1 MNNNPISI
9 FGEVLFDHFPD
20 GSCVLG
26 GAPFNV
32 AWHLQAFAQ
41 QPCFISRVGLDAMG
55 DAVQTAMQDWQMD
68 VSGLQR
74 DRLHPTGIVQVS
86 IEQGEPSYAIVPEQA
101 YDFIAA
107 NELPTNNPDGLLYH
121 GSLALRHEVSKR
133 ALAALKQ
140 QHRGKLFMDVNLREP
155 WWHKADILALIDDA
169 DWVKLNHHELQ
180 ALQPESADLEATM
193 HRFLTAHKLEGLIV
207 TRGEQGALA
216 INAAGQSAQVTP
228 TQTVEVV
235 DTVGAGDAFASVLM
249 LGIHLDWPLQLTLER
264 AQAFASALVGR
275 RGATVQDIQFY
286 QPFVQSWMGY

>member
-1 MNNNPISI
+1 MNNNPNPI

-32 AWHLQAFAQ
+32 AWHLQAFGQ

-55 DAVQTAMQDWQMD
+55 DAVQTAMQDWHMD
-68 VSGLQR
+68 LSGLQR
-74 DRLHPTGIVQVS
+74 DKQHPTGTVQVS

-101 YDFIAA
+101 YDFIDA
-107 NELPTNNPDGLLYH
+107 NELVLKNTDGLLYH
-121 GSLALRHEVSKR
+121 GSLALRHEVSR
-133 ALAALKQ
+133 QALTALKQ

-155 WWHKADILALIDDA
+155 WWNKADIQALVDDA

-180 ALQPESADLEATM
+180 ALQPESTDLDAAMSLFLAT
-193 HRFLTAHKLEGLIV
+193 HKLEGLIV
-207 TRGEQGALA
+207 TRGERGALA
-216 INAAGQSAQVTP
+216 INADGQSALVTP
-228 TQTVEVV
+228 MQTVEIV

-249 LGIHLDWPLQLTLER
+249 LGIHLGWPLQLTLER
-264 AQAFASALVGR
+264 AQIFASAMVGR

-286 QPFVQSWMGY
+286 QPFVQSWIGC